1 MKEFVLK
8 VLKQIASVFTD
19 KDFDADAVKIFG
31 IALVVSGVVG
41 WWFGKQDFQW
51 VIGFG
56 ASLVASGKFSS
67 QG

>member
-8 VLKQIASVFTD
+8 VLKQVASIFTD

-31 IALVVSGVVG
+31 IALVVAGVVG

>member
-1 MKEFVLK
+1 MKEFILK
-8 VLKQIASVFTD
+8 VLKQVASIFTD

-31 IALVVSGVVG
+31 IALVLIGVFG
-41 WWFGKQDFQW
+41 WWNSKQDFQW